1 MRGAC
6 STYGRQEGAYRVVVG
21 KTEGKRPLGKPSR
34 RWRTILKWILR
45 SGVGGRGLD
54 GSGSDRG
61 RWRAL
66 VNAVMYFRLP

>member
-1 MRGAC
+1 VHTGLSWGNLRE
-6 STYGRQEGAYRVVVG
+6 RDRLEN
-21 KTEGKRPLGKPSR
+21 LGIDG
-34 RWRTILKWILR
+34 RTILKWILR
-45 SGVGGRGLD
+45 SGIGGLGQE